1 MDKIYQLLKCLKKS
15 DTSTQRDIAKETG
28 FSLGMVNTLLKNM
41 EEQGLITIHAKKGG
55 LNMSLLKAAM
65 NVWKIFCV
73 KDRWISCS

>member
-41 EEQGLITIHAKKGG
+41 EEQGLITIHAKKGR
-55 LNMSLLKAAM
+55 
-65 NVWKIFCV
+65 FE
-73 KDRWISCS
+73 